1 MVKHTI
7 GLRLQDR
14 LGLEATE
21 DLSQAFEQ
29 VQNQMLT
36 IATERFDGR
45 LNAVGSELR
54 QEMARLDSGIR
65 AVLIEGLAKIRTDQ
79 SESRVEVLRWSFF
92 FWIGQFAATMALIA
106 LLLRLA
112 SR

>member
-1 MVKHTI
+1 MVRPTL
-7 GLRLQDR
+7 GLRLHDK
-14 LGLEATE
+14 LGPEATQ
-21 DLSQAFEQ
+21 DLNHAFEQ
-29 VQNQMLT
+29 VQNEMLT

-45 LNAVGSELR
+45 LHAVGSELR

>member
-14 LGLEATE
+14 LGLEAAE

-65 AVLIEGLAKIRTDQ
+65 AVLIEGWRKSEPIRA
-79 SESRVEVLRWSFF
+79 ESRVEVLRWSFF
-92 FWIGQFAATMALIA
+92 SGS
-106 LLLRLA
+106 A
-112 SR
+112 SSRPPWR